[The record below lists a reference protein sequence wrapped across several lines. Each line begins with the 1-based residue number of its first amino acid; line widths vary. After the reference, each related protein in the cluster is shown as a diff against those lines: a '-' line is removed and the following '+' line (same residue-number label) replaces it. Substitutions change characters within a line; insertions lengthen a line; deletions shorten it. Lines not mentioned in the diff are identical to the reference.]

1 MMMKVDSV
9 KQCWSGAVNGRD
21 EVTFTATKA
30 ETDELR
36 SALAIVDKWQ
46 KQALKKVPSA
56 KGADWTMVTYSVKT
70 DKVIVGIESGAC
82 G

>member
-1 MMMKVDSV
+1 MKIDNV
-9 KQCWSGAVNGRD
+9 KECWSGAVSGRD

-36 SALAIVDKWQ
+36 SALAIVDKWR
-46 KQALKKVPSA
+46 KQALKQIPSA
-56 KGADWTMVTYSVKT
+56 KGADWTMLTYAVKT
-70 DKVIVGIESGAC
+70 NKVIVGVESGAC